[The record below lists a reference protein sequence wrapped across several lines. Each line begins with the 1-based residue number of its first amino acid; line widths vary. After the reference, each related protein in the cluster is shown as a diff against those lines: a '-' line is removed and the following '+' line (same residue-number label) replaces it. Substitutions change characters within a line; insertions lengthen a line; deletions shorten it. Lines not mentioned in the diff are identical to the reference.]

1 MLAAIEAGGTKFV
14 CAVGGSYDDIWAQE
28 TIATRTPDETLA
40 ACARFFQNAQ
50 VRFGV
55 ITGLGIASFGPIDLG
70 RSATHG
76 TLLSTPKSGWAGTN
90 LAHYFG
96 HQVGVRVS
104 LDTDVNAAVLAEAS
118 IGAARGFENVAY
130 VTVGTGIGVGVMSHG
145 KLLHGTLHPE
155 LGHMPVPRAHGDEK
169 FESQCP
175 FHSDC
180 VEGLA
185 SGPAI
190 AARASM
196 PASILPADNMAWQTE
211 AYYLGQLCRTLV
223 LAYAPDRIILGGG
236 VMAQKSLIA
245 KVRRETERLLGGYVP
260 VITRAGGIER
270 YIIEPALGK
279 ISGLVG
285 AFLLARQHRPTG
297 GR

>member
-40 ACARFFQNAQ
+40 ACARFFQDAQ

-55 ITGLGIASFGPIDLG
+55 ITGLGIASFGPVDLG

-104 LDTDVNAAVLAEAS
+104 LDTDVNAAVLAEAH
-118 IGAARGFENVAY
+118 IGAARGLDNAVY
-130 VTVGTGIGVGVMSHG
+130 VTVGTGIGVGVLSQG

-169 FESQCP
+169 FQSQCP
-175 FHSDC
+175 FHTDC
-180 VEGLA
+180 LEGLA
-185 SGPAI
+185 AGPAI

-211 AYYLGQLCRTLV
+211 SYYLGQLCRTLV
-223 LAYAPDRIILGGG
+223 LAYAPERIILGGG

-260 VITRAGGIER
+260 VITRAGGVER
-270 YIIEPALGK
+270 YITEPALGK

-285 AFLLARQHRPTG
+285 AFLLARQHKATG